1 MATIINNPNS
11 FIQFNGGGSIEID
24 AEVGAIPCGACIPEG
39 DPCLPIH
46 ALEDIAFQL
55 RITGASEG
63 FIDDIALGITI
74 NGCPVG
80 PVDVDDF
87 IEERG
92 GNRYELEDGSTV
104 IVFDFAVF
112 EGPLPVLCDTL
123 DDGDCITFVLFN
135 ISTQAN
141 YGCSQCLIFRRDT
154 CYTAR
159 VKYRCSENSFGFYYE
174 EQILSG
180 YTQFFNRARLYLT
193 INSPQFP
200 SDREVF
206 TLSDGTKLKLAEV
219 IEEESDVLTEYY
231 GKQWHRAMKVAI
243 SHDLFY
249 VYDDLLE
256 TYNELHGDTDYDIDW
271 VDSPGHYTGQGQAK
285 FKLKTTPFYN
295 ENMNC

>member
-24 AEVGAIPCGACIPEG
+24 AEAAVIPCGACIPEG

-46 ALEDIAFQL
+46 DLRDISFQIL
-55 RITGASEG
+55 VTGATADLWEA
-63 FIDDIALGITI
+63 IALGISV
-74 NGCPVG
+74 NGCPAG
-80 PVDVDDF
+80 PVDEDTF
-87 IEERG
+87 IEERDG
-92 GNRYELEDGSTV
+92 SAYELEDGSAV

-112 EGPLPVLCDTL
+112 EGPLPVLCDEL
-123 DDGDCITFVLFN
+123 EDGDCITFVLFDIGLN
-135 ISTQAN
+135 TVYA
-141 YGCSQCLIFRRDT
+141 CSQCFVFHRDT
-154 CYTAR
+154 CYTR
-159 VKYRCSENSFGFYYE
+159 LVKYRCSENSFGFYYE

-180 YTQFFNRARLYLT
+180 YTQFYNRARLYLT

-219 IEEESDVLTEYY
+219 IEKESEVLTEYY
-231 GKQWHRAMKVAI
+231 GAQWHQAMKVAI

-249 VYDDLLE
+249 VYDDLTE
-256 TYNELHGDTDYDIDW
+256 TYQELHCDSDYPIEWIDE
-271 VDSPGHYTGQGQAK
+271 PGHYTGQGQAQ